1 MKQLITLLLLISLYP
16 MWAKAQSIEE
26 IRQAMDAYDYEMPI
40 AQIAPAS
47 GDTLFTPLRAKALR
61 AMNRYPEALKEWN
74 SLLQADSTNTKIL
87 IELAEC
93 YKLVGRTSEAT
104 PCYEKAVALHPEN
117 TYFRQQHIRTLLA
130 TENYEQARDACHA
143 WLDRDSLSATAFK
156 LMGMA
161 YEGMVSDNPDALTN
175 AFMSYATAY
184 GIDSLDAQT
193 VAHIAAIFNN
203 NEQFKDAVDVT
214 EKYRL
219 TDTLNIDVNRQNA
232 KAYCLLKE
240 YPTAINRYESLKG
253 MGDNSFTTLYYLG
266 ISHYGDNWMYGAYDN
281 LLLAHKKSPMDVNV
295 LYYLG
300 KSAARTSWKKDG
312 VGYIQ
317 EAIEISTPT
326 DSLMARLYDGLVEC
340 YRYVNAPYEKIEAMK
355 KLYSYNKKYTLFY
368 HIAYTYDRQKDYANA
383 VHYYEK
389 YMALVPK
396 DKQLALDDEGKP
408 KPNVETLYQIAKRR
422 VEKIKAEDFFR
433 NGVHDDYFEPKMLNA
448 LKAKKDSLN
457 RIK

>member
-1 MKQLITLLLLISLYP
+1 

-26 IRQAMDAYDYEMPI
+26 IHRAMDAYDYEMPI

-61 AMNRYPEALKEWN
+61 AMNRNAEALKEWN
-74 SLLQADSTNTKIL
+74 SLLQADSTNTNVL

-193 VAHIAAIFNN
+193 VAHIASIFNN
-203 NEQFKDAVDVT
+203 NEQFQDAVDVT

-253 MGDNSFTTLYYLG
+253 MGDKSFTTLYYLG
-266 ISHYGDNWMYGAYDN
+266 ISHYADNWMYGAYDN

-300 KSAARTSWKKDG
+300 KSAARTSWKKEG

-448 LKAKKDSLN
+448 LKAKKDSLD
-457 RIK
+457 KTKK